1 MEELGADSAALH
13 RRLGRSL
20 RLRPGDRLLAVGD
33 QADEVCAGVVDQGVP
48 GAQVSAVASL
58 EPVAEC
64 LAAWPGAV
72 FLKGS
77 RRHRLESLL
86 AAAPALARLRRTE
99 DLSMLSNFAQY
110 SRYFGPLR
118 LLQYLTVRTMLA
130 TVTAAFIGFLAGPAL
145 IRRFRALKFGRA
157 YADGRTGGMGDQFDK
172 KTTPPM
178 GGLIIFLA
186 VFVSSVLWAAPN
198 VWVFV
203 SLFVY
208 AVLTY
213 AGWRDDYLKIVART
227 TMASPRGRRS
237 RGSRSPRSSPWAFA
251 LASGQLGENSRALGA
266 VHQARRRRADAV
278 VAAPRAGLFLD
289 RGFQQRHQPH
299 RRPRRPGRWLHHH
312 GRARLWHHGL
322 SRRQLRAT
330 IYLGISHVPGTGE
343 LAVIC
348 GALIGG
354 TLAFLWFNAYPAEV
368 FMGDTGSLALGGLI
382 GVMAFMIHQ
391 PFTLVIVGGVFVME
405 ALSVIIQVGCF
416 KVTRRRTGTAAAFF
430 SWHPS
435 IITFKSWAGR
445 RPKWYSVFGSFR
457 SCAPSA
463 GLGTLKLR

>member
-1 MEELGADSAALH
+1 
-13 RRLGRSL
+13 
-20 RLRPGDRLLAVGD
+20 
-33 QADEVCAGVVDQGVP
+33 
-48 GAQVSAVASL
+48 
-58 EPVAEC
+58 
-64 LAAWPGAV
+64 
-72 FLKGS
+72 
-77 RRHRLESLL
+77 
-86 AAAPALARLRRTE
+86 
-99 DLSMLSNFAQY
+99 
-110 SRYFGPLR
+110 LR

-213 AGWRDDYLKIVART
+213 AGWRDDYLKIVRQNHHGISSGEKIAWQSLAALVALGVLLWHP
-227 TMASPRGRRS
+227 ASSEKIRELWAPFIKHAVIEQM
-237 RGSRSPRSSPWAFA
+237 PWWLLLGLVYFWIVGFSNAINLTDGLDGLAGGCTITVA
-251 LASGQLGENSRALGA
+251 LAFGIMAYL
-266 VHQARRRRADAV
+266 ADNV
-278 VAAPRAGLFLD
+278 
-289 RGFQQRHQPH
+289 
-299 RRPRRPGRWLHHH
+299 
-312 GRARLWHHGL
+312 
-322 SRRQLRAT
+322 RAT

-416 KVTRRRTGTAAAFF
+416 KVTRRRTGT
-430 SWHPS
+430 
-435 IITFKSWAGR
+435 GR
-445 RPKWYSVFGSFR
+445 RVFLM
-457 SCAPSA
+457 APLHHHFQKLGWPETKVVLRFWILSLMFALA